1 MSVPYALEGKTILI
15 TGAAGGI
22 GSETA
27 RVCAEQGAALVL
39 ADREAPEAL
48 AAELRAQGSAAQ
60 AIAFDV
66 TDRAAAEAAVQRLDK
81 LDALVAN
88 AGYCPWDDW
97 NADGW
102 DDVFRQVID
111 INLLGVMHLTRAAL
125 AKMAPQGSGRM
136 VLVSSVAARMGGL
149 AASPHYVAA
158 KGGTHAFVKWLA
170 RKGAESGI
178 TVNSVAPG
186 ATATA
191 MVQGAA
197 LDANRIPLRRMAQP
211 REIALPIAFLCS
223 DGASYICGA
232 TLDVNGGVYMN

>member
-1 MSVPYALEGKTILI
+1 MPFELNGKTVFI

-27 RVCAEQGAALVL
+27 RVCAELGATVVL
-39 ADREAPEAL
+39 ADREAPTAL
-48 AAELRAQGSAAQ
+48 QQELQAAGHRADALG
-60 AIAFDV
+60 FDV
-66 TDRAAAEAAVQRLDK
+66 TDRVAVEQAIASVDRI
-81 LDALVAN
+81 DALVAN

-97 NADGW
+97 TSDGW
-102 DDVFRQVID
+102 DEVFQRVID
-111 INLLGVMHLTRAAL
+111 INLLGLMHLTRAGL
-125 AKMAPQGSGRM
+125 SKMSAQGGGRM

-170 RKGAESGI
+170 RRGAQVGVS
-178 TVNSVAPG
+178 VNSVAPG
-186 ATATA
+186 ATETG
-191 MVQGAA
+191 MTQGQAF
-197 LDANRIPLRRMAQP
+197 DDSKIPLHRKAQP

>member
-1 MSVPYALEGKTILI
+1 MHCALEGKTVLI

-22 GSETA
+22 GSATA
-27 RVCAEQGAALVL
+27 QVCAEQGATLVL
-39 ADREAPEAL
+39 ADRQAPEDL
-48 AAELRAQGSAAQ
+48 AARLRTQGAQAR

-66 TDRAAAEAAVQRLDK
+66 TDRAAVEAAVDGIDR

-97 NADGW
+97 NEDGW
-102 DDVFRQVID
+102 DQVFQQVID
-111 INLLGVMHLTRAAL
+111 INLLGVMHVTRAAL
-125 AKMAPQGSGRM
+125 ARMAGQGAGRM

-170 RKGAESGI
+170 RKAAISGV

-191 MVQGAA
+191 MTQGAD

-232 TLDVNGGVYMN
+232 TLDVNGGVYMT

>member
-1 MSVPYALEGKTILI
+1 MPRALEGKTILI

-22 GSETA
+22 GRATA
-27 RVCAEQGAALVL
+27 AVCGEQGASLVL
-39 ADREAPEAL
+39 ADRQAPRDL
-48 AAELRAQGSAAQ
+48 AEQLGAGGVPAR

-66 TDRAAAEAAVQRLDK
+66 ADRAAAEAAVASIDR

-97 NADGW
+97 NEAGW
-102 DDVFRQVID
+102 DDVFHQVID
-111 INLLGVMHLTRAAL
+111 INLLGLMHLTRAAL
-125 AKMAPQGSGRM
+125 AKMSAQGAGRM

-170 RKGAESGI
+170 RRAADSGV
-178 TVNSVAPG
+178 TVNSIAPG
-186 ATATA
+186 ATDTGMTRGQAF
-191 MVQGAA
+191 
-197 LDANRIPLRRMAQP
+197 DANRIPLRRMAQP

>member
-1 MSVPYALEGKTILI
+1 MPCALEGKTILI

-22 GSETA
+22 GSATA
-27 RVCAEQGAALVL
+27 RVCAEQGASLVL
-39 ADREAPEAL
+39 ADRDAPEPL
-48 AAELRAQGSAAQ
+48 AAELRARNVPARAV
-60 AIAFDV
+60 AFDV
-66 TDRAAAEAAVQRLDK
+66 TDRAATEAAIAGIDR

-97 NADGW
+97 NAEGW
-102 DDVFRQVID
+102 DQVFHQVID

-125 AKMAPQGSGRM
+125 AKMAGQGCGRM

-170 RKGAESGI
+170 RKAAESGVN
-178 TVNSVAPG
+178 VNSVAPG
-186 ATATA
+186 ATDTG
-191 MVQGAA
+191 MTHGAA
-197 LDANRIPLRRMAQP
+197 LDTNKIPLRRMAQP

-223 DGASYICGA
+223 DGASYLCGA
-232 TLDVNGGVYMN
+232 TLDVNGGVYMT